1 MANLRTVKKQR
12 YLKTAVLENGVKG
25 GILYITTKEHIRDL
39 KISGV
44 LGGGRQ
50 LRGGTGRGDY

>member
-1 MANLRTVKKQR
+1 M
-12 YLKTAVLENGVKG
+12 GVKG